1 MSRGGISLNIIP
13 ISGIVQV
20 TNAKKNVRAVVVKT
34 VMNVMPTSIGI
45 CLFVVM
51 IRVTAFVRR

>member
-45 CLFVVM
+45 CITKTTLRSVS
-51 IRVTAFVRR
+51 